1 MKKKISIHKRKK
13 ILNKIKKIEK
23 ESLQD
28 DYGDE
33 NVLDH
38 MDSVHDELEIDEDL
52 KDKEEDDEEEEDDTP
67 FYEVSAVKK
76 KTVKPPKEKFYVEPK
91 KFDDEIVSYYESGVL
106 TNDLAEMINKI
117 AHKLSYAPNF
127 INYTYREDMVGDAL
141 IRMFKALMSKKYDRE
156 KGTNPFSYFTRI
168 AFNAFRNRIKKEKH
182 MTETHQK
189 YQSELLLMS
198 ENYNNF
204 TKNNKSSSFDK
215 IFND

>member
-1 MKKKISIHKRKK
+1 MKKQISTHKRKK

-23 ESLQD
+23 ESYQD
-28 DYGDE
+28 DYNNEDS
-33 NVLDH
+33 DIH
-38 MDSVHDELEIDEDL
+38 DQMDSIHDELEDRG
-52 KDKEEDDEEEEDDTP
+52 DDEEVIEEDETP
-67 FYEVSAVKK
+67 FYEVSSTKK
-76 KTVKPPKEKFYVEPK
+76 KVTKPPKEKFYVEPK
-91 KFDDEIVSYYESGVL
+91 KFDDEIVSYYNSGVL

-182 MTETHQK
+182 LNETHQK
-189 YQSELLLMS
+189 YQTELLLMS